1 MAVHPPRT
9 GPGAPRPDGCR
20 TGLVFSRLLM
30 RGLPLELWVL
40 VLTAVLVVA
49 SLVTAVVVAIVI
61 SQRKL
66 ARASRA
72 FAAREVAATEEER
85 SRVARELHDGVSQE
99 IAVLSQ
105 RLEAVR
111 DSVERGLPAPDL
123 LTTVDLVG
131 DGLRR
136 IAASV
141 RGIAHRMHPS
151 AIDQLGL
158 RAALEGLAREMEAGT
173 GFRVS
178 TDIAPAADTLPTEV
192 ALTLYRIAQEGF
204 RNIQKHA
211 RAGTVMFRLS
221 LEGGRGVLQLQ
232 DDGAGFASTSAP
244 PGGLGLVSIRE
255 RARLLEGFATI
266 QSEPGGGTLVEVTF
280 PVPGRT

>member
-1 MAVHPPRT
+1 
-9 GPGAPRPDGCR
+9 
-20 TGLVFSRLLM
+20 M
-30 RGLPLELWVL
+30 RDLPSELWVFF
-40 VLTAVLVVA
+40 LTAVLVVA
-49 SLVTAVVVAIVI
+49 SLVTAVIGAIVI

-66 ARASRA
+66 SNASRA

-123 LTTVDLVG
+123 VTTVDLVG

-178 TDIAPAADTLPTEV
+178 IDIAPAADALPTEV

-211 RAGTVMFRLS
+211 RADAVVFRLS
-221 LEGGRGVLQLQ
+221 LDGGRGVLQLQ
-232 DDGAGFASTSAP
+232 DDGAGFASNGASH
-244 PGGLGLVSIRE
+244 GGLGLVSIRE
-255 RARLLEGFATI
+255 RARLLDGFATI
-266 QSEPGGGTLVEVTF
+266 QSEPGGGTRVEVTF
-280 PVPGRT
+280 PVPGPA